1 MTLVLGAHRRFR
13 HIGGMSEHVIDTVL
27 RLRVEHRT
35 GQLARLTST
44 IADAGGLIG
53 DISTIR
59 VGETATLRDVTIETI
74 DEDQTRHVVECV
86 GDLDGVEVMNTTDR
100 VFEAHRGG
108 KLHST
113 SRVHLDQLSD
123 LRSIYTPG
131 VARVSRAIV
140 KDPSRAWDLCSVG
153 NSVGIF
159 TNGSRVLGL
168 GNIGPLASM
177 PVMEGKAVL
186 YDKLIDISATPILVD
201 TLDPMEFVDTV
212 MRISHTF
219 GGIHLE
225 DIRIPDCYV
234 IEDDLRRQLKKPVM
248 HDDQHGT
255 AIVTLAAL
263 INACKIT
270 GRDLKSS
277 KVGMIGLGAAGS
289 AIARLALSYGVG
301 AVLVTDVS
309 ADAISRVRRAG
320 AVGADMATII
330 ATADI
335 VIAATGRPGLI
346 DSRDVRP
353 GQVIFALTNPKPE
366 INPSDARAAGAAFA
380 GDGRSINN
388 ALAFPGLFRG
398 ALAARSSA
406 ITTEMLIAAA
416 ETIASLADPGEVVPS
431 CLDRRVHQAV
441 AIVVAETARTIGL
454 AGTAEL

>member
-1 MTLVLGAHRRFR
+1 
-13 HIGGMSEHVIDTVL
+13 MSEHVIDTVL
-27 RLRVEHRT
+27 RVRVEHRP
-35 GQLARLTST
+35 GQLGRLATS

-74 DEDQTRHVVECV
+74 DEDQTRRVVANIGEIE
-86 GDLDGVEVMNTTDR
+86 GIEVVQTTDR

-113 SRVHLDQLSD
+113 ARVHLDQISD
-123 LRSIYTPG
+123 MRSIYTPG
-131 VARVSRAIV
+131 VARVSLAIA
-140 KDPSRAWDLCSVG
+140 KDPDRAWDLSSVG

-186 YDKLIDISATPILVD
+186 YDELVGISATPILID
-201 TLDPMEFVDTV
+201 TLDPEEFVETV
-212 MRISHTF
+212 MRVSHTF
-219 GGIHLE
+219 AGIHLE

-234 IEDDLRRQLKKPVM
+234 IEDELKRRLRKPVM

-255 AIVTLAAL
+255 ATVTLAAV
-263 INACKIT
+263 INACEIT
-270 GRDLKSS
+270 GRHLKHSR
-277 KVGMIGLGAAGS
+277 VGMIGLGAAGS
-289 AIARLALSYGVG
+289 AIAKLALAYGVG
-301 AVLVTDVS
+301 EMLVADVN
-309 ADAISRVRRAG
+309 ADAVSRVVQAG
-320 AVGADMATII
+320 AITSDAAMIM

-346 DSRDVRP
+346 AACEVRP
-353 GQVIFALTNPKPE
+353 RQVIALSNPKPE
-366 INPSDARAAGAAFA
+366 IRPSEALAAGAAFA

-388 ALAFPGLFRG
+388 SLAFPGLFRG
-398 ALAARSSA
+398 ALMARSSA

-416 ETIASLADPGEVVPS
+416 ETIASLADPGDVVPS
-431 CLDRRVHQAV
+431 CLDRGVHQAV
-441 AIVVAETARTIGL
+441 AKVVAETATKIGL
-454 AGTAEL
+454 AGTARL

>member
-1 MTLVLGAHRRFR
+1 
-13 HIGGMSEHVIDTVL
+13 MSEHVIDTVL
-27 RLRVEHRT
+27 RVRLEHRP
-35 GQLARLTST
+35 GQLAQLAST

-74 DEDQTRHVVECV
+74 DEEQTQRVVACV
-86 GDLDGVEVMNTTDR
+86 GEIDGVEVISTTDR

-113 SRVHLDQLSD
+113 SRVNLEQIADM
-123 LRSIYTPG
+123 RSIYTPG

-140 KDPSRAWDLCSVG
+140 SDPDRAWDLTSIG

-159 TNGSRVLGL
+159 TNGTRVLGL
-168 GNIGPLASM
+168 GNIGALASM

-186 YDKLIDISATPILVD
+186 YDALIGISATPILVD
-201 TLDPMEFVDTV
+201 TLDPAAFIDTV
-212 MRISHTF
+212 LRVSHTF

-234 IEDDLRRQLKKPVM
+234 IEDELKRLLRKPVM

-255 AIVTLAAL
+255 ATVTLSAV

-270 GRDLKSS
+270 SRDLKSS
-277 KVGMIGLGAAGS
+277 RVGMIGLGAAGS
-289 AIARLALSYGVG
+289 AIAMLAVSYGVG
-301 AVLVTDVS
+301 EVLVTD
-309 ADAISRVRRAG
+309 ISQGAVTRVVNAG
-320 AVGADMATII
+320 AVASDAASIMAN
-330 ATADI
+330 ADI

-346 DSRDVRP
+346 DPRDVRK

-366 INPSDARAAGAAFA
+366 ISPSDARAAGAAFA

-398 ALAARSSA
+398 ALEARSSA

-416 ETIASLADPGEVVPS
+416 EMIASLAEPGEVVPS
-431 CLDRRVHQAV
+431 CLDRSVHQAV
-441 AIVVAETARTIGL
+441 ARTVAETAGRIGL
-454 AGTAEL
+454 AGTAKL

>member
-1 MTLVLGAHRRFR
+1 
-13 HIGGMSEHVIDTVL
+13 MSEHVIDTVL
-27 RLRVEHRT
+27 RVRIEHRA
-35 GQLARLTST
+35 GQLASLAST

-74 DEDQTRHVVECV
+74 DEDQTRRVVRCV
-86 GDLDGVEVMNTTDR
+86 GEIDGIDVVATTDR
-100 VFEAHRGG
+100 VFEAHQGG
-108 KLHST
+108 KIHST
-113 SRVHLDQLSD
+113 SRVHLDQIAD
-123 LRSIYTPG
+123 MRSIYTPG

-140 KDPSRAWDLCSVG
+140 GDPDRAWELTSIG

-159 TNGSRVLGL
+159 TNGTRVLGL

-186 YDKLIDISATPILVD
+186 YDELAGISATPILID
-201 TLDPMEFVDTV
+201 TLDPQEFIDTV
-212 MRISHTF
+212 VRVSHTF

-225 DIRIPDCYV
+225 DIRIPDCYF
-234 IEDDLRRQLKKPVM
+234 IEDELRRILKKPVM

-255 AIVTLAAL
+255 ATVTLAAV

-270 GRDLKSS
+270 GRDLKRSR
-277 KVGMIGLGAAGS
+277 VGMIGLGAAGS
-289 AIARLALSYGVG
+289 AIAMLAASYGVG
-301 AVLVTDVS
+301 EVLV
-309 ADAISRVRRAG
+309 ADLSPDAVRRVERAG
-320 AVGADMATII
+320 AKGADMATIM

-335 VIAATGRPGLI
+335 VIAATGRPDLI
-346 DSRDVRP
+346 KPADVRN

-366 INPSDARAAGAAFA
+366 ILPSAARAAGAAFA

-398 ALAARSSA
+398 ALQARSSA

-416 ETIASLADPGEVVPS
+416 ETIASLAERGDVVPS
-431 CLDRRVHQAV
+431 CLDRGVHLAV
-441 AIVVAETARTIGL
+441 ARTVAETAGKMGL
-454 AGTAEL
+454 AGTAKL